1 MVAHKPFTLVSHDI
15 FLLLRVLTDPASR
28 VQMFMFHKISQAK
41 IHDLPCGSARKW
53 GIEGQACLCGKRALE
68 RNKFLIKQI
77 QETGSTPVSIAP
89 KSNMILTRIWL
100 GVAAVPRLQCRKE

>member
-1 MVAHKPFTLVSHDI
+1 MTYHVEVLGNGALRGRLV
-15 FLLLRVLTDPASR
+15 
-28 VQMFMFHKISQAK
+28 
-41 IHDLPCGSARKW
+41 
-53 GIEGQACLCGKRALE
+53 LCGKRALE